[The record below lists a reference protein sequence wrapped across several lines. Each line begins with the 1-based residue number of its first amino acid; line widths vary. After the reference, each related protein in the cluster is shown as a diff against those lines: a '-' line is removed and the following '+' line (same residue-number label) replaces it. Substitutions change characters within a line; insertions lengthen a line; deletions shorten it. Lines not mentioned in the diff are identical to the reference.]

1 MYSLDTHNSDSDD
14 DVNDLGPLPRYV
26 LDSTSEEEEE
36 EEETAAAAAA
46 SSGITPEIQ
55 MLINYIDASIDSM
68 EQADGRVIKNPIYVI
83 TTIET
88 TPGLV
93 HLYAML
99 RTHKPDLDEQFSF
112 VKKIIQQRQR
122 RRLRR
127 LSRNRDQERADKEKK
142 GMHGWLVKV
151 VYYWK
156 YAVANGHFKLGSAPW
171 RGQNP
176 ALDPDSMYLSV
187 YCSMKKY
194 PKHPFY
200 SHSDSIRLWSRLHGV
215 LLKDVNPIDDLMRE
229 GRVFSD
235 ETTQEVWVQ
244 LDEEDYKLVV
254 KDYSEDER
262 AELIDSGLLHR
273 ADATDPF
280 LRRRISIFREYRD
293 SVAAAGAVAGAVAAD
308 HSGESSKKRSRKHK
322 KSKSRS
328 TSSKSKSGRVK
339 NE

>member
-1 MYSLDTHNSDSDD
+1 MYSLDIGNSDSDD
-14 DVNDLGPLPRYV
+14 DVNDLVPLPRYV

-36 EEETAAAAAA
+36 VAVASEASAAAAAAA

-55 MLINYIDASIDSM
+55 MLINYIDATIDSM
-68 EQADGRVIKNPIYVI
+68 EQTDGRVIKNPIYVI

-88 TPGLV
+88 MPRLV
-93 HLYAML
+93 HLYEML
-99 RTHKPDLDEQFSF
+99 RTYKPDLDEQFSF

-122 RRLRR
+122 LRLRR
-127 LSRNRDQERADKEKK
+127 LSRTRYEEQADKEKK
-142 GMHGWLVKV
+142 EMQGWLAKI
-151 VYYWK
+151 VYFWK
-156 YAVANGHFKLGSAPW
+156 YDVANGHFKLGFAPW

-187 YCSMKKY
+187 HCSMTKY
-194 PKHPFY
+194 PKHPYY
-200 SHSDSIRLWSRLHGV
+200 SQSSDSIRLWSRLHGE

-262 AELIDSGLLHR
+262 AELIDSGLLQR

-293 SVAAAGAVAGAVAAD
+293 SVAGAASAAVAAV

-322 KSKSRS
+322 KSKSK
-328 TSSKSKSGRVK
+328 SKSKFTG
-339 NE
+339 E

>member
-1 MYSLDTHNSDSDD
+1 MYSLDIGNPDSDD
-14 DVNDLGPLPRYV
+14 DVNELVPLPRYI
-26 LDSTSEEEEE
+26 LESTSEEEEE
-36 EEETAAAAAA
+36 EVAVPAAAAAA
-46 SSGITPEIQ
+46 ARFEITPEIQ
-55 MLINYIDASIDSM
+55 MLINYIDATIDSM
-68 EQADGRVIKNPIYVI
+68 EQTDGRVIKNPVYVI

-88 TPGLV
+88 TPRLV

-99 RTHKPDLDEQFSF
+99 RTYKPNLDEQFSF
-112 VKKIIQQRQR
+112 VKKIIQQRQSR

-127 LSRNRDQERADKEKK
+127 LSRTRDEEQADKEKK
-142 GMHGWLVKV
+142 EMQGWLAKV
-151 VYYWK
+151 VYFWRYD
-156 YAVANGHFKLGSAPW
+156 VANGHFKLASAPW

-176 ALDPDSMYLSV
+176 ALDSDSMYLSV
-187 YCSMKKY
+187 YCSMTKY

-200 SHSDSIRLWSRLHGV
+200 SPSSDSIRLWSRLHGV

-262 AELIDSGLLHR
+262 AELIDSGLLQR

-280 LRRRISIFREYRD
+280 LRRRLSIFREYRD
-293 SVAAAGAVAGAVAAD
+293 SAAAAGAVAGAVAAD
-308 HSGESSKKRSRKHK
+308 HSGESVKKRSRKHK
-322 KSKSRS
+322 KSKS
-328 TSSKSKSGRVK
+328 SKSKSRRVK